1 MSLPVWGGK
10 EIRLEI
16 ETLSRKC
23 EVGARVLKAA
33 TYQWRTLEKT
43 IIANVLKNDS
53 AVVAA
58 EDVMRERINI
68 ESTNKFKIT
77 EW

>member
-58 EDVMRERINI
+58 EEVC
-68 ESTNKFKIT
+68 
-77 EW
+77 

>member
-1 MSLPVWGGK
+1 MGGK

-16 ETLSRKC
+16 ETLK
-23 EVGARVLKAA
+23 VGARVLKAA

-43 IIANVLKNDS
+43 ITANVLKTDS

-68 ESTNKFKIT
+68 ESTNKFKIA